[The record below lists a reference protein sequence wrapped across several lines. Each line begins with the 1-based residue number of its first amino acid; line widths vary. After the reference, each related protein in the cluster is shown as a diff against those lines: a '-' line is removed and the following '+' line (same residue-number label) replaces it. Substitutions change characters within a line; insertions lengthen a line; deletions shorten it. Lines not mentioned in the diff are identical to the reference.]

1 MKIALD
7 NTGWLQYHATIVQK
21 QEHNTETTNQK
32 ETEMENYDEA
42 FEYVD
47 DYVFDYTVNGIELDL
62 IGEAYPTNRCLP
74 FNPDGNLFEMQA
86 LAEGRNRNR
95 YFVRWIFED
104 NGEEGYDDYDY
115 SQPYDCVSID

>member
-7 NTGWLQYHATIVQK
+7 NTGWLQYHATVVQK

-42 FEYVD
+42 FEYAE
-47 DYVFDYTVNGIELDL
+47 DYKFDYIVDGIELDL
-62 IGEAYPTNRCLP
+62 IGEAYPTSRCLP

-86 LAEGRNRNR
+86 LAEGRNRKR

-115 SQPYDCVSID
+115 SAPYDCVSID